1 MPSLTRGSLAPGVY
15 WRRRLAVLGIVLLLV
30 IGVSRM
36 FGGGDDGAAKAS
48 RVSADTTASLK
59 AIPGATSSES
69 SAPASAGPTPTPA
82 QPAAPTLTPAATP
95 TVAAPA
101 PLPEP
106 TGRCSDDDVVVTP
119 SVTDAQATRPVL
131 IHLTLRTLVT
141 TACTWRTSPHALQVK
156 VTSGSDRIWSTIDC
170 PHAVPTQD
178 VVVRRDTDAVV
189 DVAWSSRRSDE
200 SCSSHTKWA
209 MPGYYHVA
217 VAALGGEP
225 QDVQFSLVKPRP
237 VPKPAPATAVPPA
250 VAAPA
255 PTAAPTAAPTT
266 GPRQEPQGTPKK
278 KRKRRY
284 VD

>member
-15 WRRRLAVLGIVLLLV
+15 WRRRLAVLGILLLLV
-30 IGVSRM
+30 IGVTRM
-36 FGGGDDGAAKAS
+36 FGGGDEQGEKAS
-48 RVSADTTASLK
+48 KVSAETTASLK
-59 AIPGATSSES
+59 AIPGATPSES
-69 SAPASAGPTPTPA
+69 SAPASTGPTPTPTPA
-82 QPAAPTLTPAATP
+82 PTQPATPAPTPAATP
-95 TVAAPA
+95 TVVAPP

-141 TACTWRTSPHALQVK
+141 TACTWRTSPRALQVK

-200 SCSSHTKWA
+200 TCSSHTQWA

-237 VPKPAPATAVPPA
+237 VPKPTPATAVPPA
-250 VAAPA
+250 TPA
-255 PTAAPTAAPTT
+255 PTAASTT
-266 GPRQEPQGTPKK
+266 GPRQEPQSTPKK